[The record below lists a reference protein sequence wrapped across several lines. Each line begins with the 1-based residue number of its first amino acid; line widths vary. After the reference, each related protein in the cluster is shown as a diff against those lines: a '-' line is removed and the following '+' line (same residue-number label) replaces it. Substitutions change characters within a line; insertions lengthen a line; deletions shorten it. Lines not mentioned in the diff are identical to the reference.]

1 VIGRAQRWL
10 GWIPGRPPTDFEF
23 LLAIYERHKDDF
35 IGSMD
40 EREAAI
46 AVPLDVPAI
55 ADDLDVHPHIVVG
68 RLYHH
73 LNPKF
78 VASAEGKFLFA
89 LKAGEM
95 VNVVN
100 WPVLQAVLA
109 GLWEQRGRDRLALNT
124 AIVSLTIAIVSLA
137 VSIFA

>member
-1 VIGRAQRWL
+1 MPSTRTTRTISWGAWTSAKRR
-10 GWIPGRPPTDFEF
+10 
-23 LLAIYERHKDDF
+23 
-35 IGSMD
+35 
-40 EREAAI
+40 I

-55 ADDLDVHPHIVVG
+55 ADDLDAHPHVVVG

-109 GLWEQRGRDRLALNT
+109 GLWEQRGRERLALNT
-124 AIVSLTIAIVSLA
+124 AIISLTIALVSLGVA
-137 VSIFA
+137 IFA